1 VTTVDR
7 QGGLRHFQGNS
18 ICGQTCLTEVPYPI
32 ACPAVTVSQGCNY
45 EHIFSSLRLE
55 AIKQMSG
62 LGDGVGVARTQR
74 ADETLR
80 MEVG

>member
-1 VTTVDR
+1 MST
-7 QGGLRHFQGNS
+7 F
-18 ICGQTCLTEVPYPI
+18 
-32 ACPAVTVSQGCNY
+32 
-45 EHIFSSLRLE
+45 FSSLRLE